1 MYPLRLLACLVFVA
15 ALGFAAES
23 PAEKREA
30 AKERAVEVTGMVSS
44 PGTILF
50 PPQRGLT
57 ITEAISMAGGQTRR
71 AELRAVEL
79 TRREAD
85 GTPKVRIINVAAII
99 NTRGTENVALQPGD
113 VISVPP
119 RN

>member
-1 MYPLRLLACLVFVA
+1 MHPLRILACLVFA
-15 ALGFAAES
+15 AAFGFAAES
-23 PAEKREA
+23 PKEKRAAEK
-30 AKERAVEVTGMVSS
+30 ERSAEVTGMVSS

-57 ITEAISMAGGQTRR
+57 ITDAISLAGGQTRF

-79 TRREAD
+79 TRREPD
-85 GTPKVRIINVAAII
+85 GTPKARIINVAAIV

-113 VISVPP
+113 VIFVPP
-119 RN
+119 RD